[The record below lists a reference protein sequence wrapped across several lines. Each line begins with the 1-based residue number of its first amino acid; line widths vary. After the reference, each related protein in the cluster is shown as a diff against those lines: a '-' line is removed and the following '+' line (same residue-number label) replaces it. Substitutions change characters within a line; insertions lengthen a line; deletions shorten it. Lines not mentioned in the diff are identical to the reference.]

1 MQPICICRITALNF
15 CLIICAAVNAQP
27 GMNLYTDMGAN
38 NVSDGIFIKSVVSG
52 FLTSGKYRVE
62 TGFQNDLRS
71 NGSVL
76 FSGCSINASRFIA
89 ARRSRFE
96 LKGFCTWTFSSGLL
110 RENNFGAYIKMMRK
124 HFEMALGTDSRTYV
138 FRNRATD
145 DFEIEKKCRRL
156 HEKLNIMYS
165 FCYNLKKTDD
175 KWNIGLTLTD
185 MDHYITSQET
195 NPSLCLHGFF
205 RPGSR
210 FCLFEEVWYKAAGA
224 PNRAINHFGYFLR
237 TGIIWNF
244 R

>member
-1 MQPICICRITALNF
+1 MQPICIFRITALNL
-15 CLIICAAVNAQP
+15 CLITCAAVNAQP
-27 GMNLYTDMGAN
+27 GMNLYTDIGAN
-38 NVSDGIFIKSVVSG
+38 NVSDGISIKSAVSG
-52 FLTSGKYRVE
+52 YLASGKYRIE

-71 NGSVL
+71 PGSEI
-76 FSGCSINASRFIA
+76 FSGCTINASRYFA
-89 ARRSRFE
+89 AKRSRYE

-110 RENNFGAYIKMMRK
+110 RENNIGAYVKMMRK
-124 HFEMALGTDSRTYV
+124 HFEMALGTNSRTYV
-138 FRNRATD
+138 FRNRAIE
-145 DFEIEKKCRRL
+145 DFEIDKKCRRL

-165 FCYNLKKTDD
+165 FCYNLKQSYD

-205 RPGSR
+205 KPSSR
-210 FCLFEEVWYKAAGA
+210 ICLFEEVWYKAAGA
-224 PNRAINHFGYFLR
+224 PNLAINHFGYFLR